1 MKKQISEE
9 INSMKFL
16 LNYKRG
22 IVISEQATTTPGG
35 IPQKAVDK
43 IMAISAENKKGF
55 MGSYLA
61 PAQQQEIDSEFGAG
75 TYSKFFRNGGEDVL
89 KAEPK
94 QEEQSK
100 NIPQIPLPNGVSQ
113 QAVDKIMAISAKN
126 KKGFR
131 GSYLF
136 KPQAQE
142 IDSEFGTGTY
152 SNFFKNGGEDVLKG
166 EKTFQKQTQI
176 NTTSDWSKY
185 PCVSKHPQAKKGK
198 TAKGSEYYQINNYY
212 YYDNGR
218 KYEITTKKTTNY
230 TCNDPEFK
238 TNQIKKSTPI
248 PTELK
253 NIEGVK
259 LFQDWLDINAQGW
272 ATGFTNGKLN
282 KGTGYGN
289 FGPRTQ
295 KAWTLYG
302 KEYLQSL
309 NTPVENEKESPFM
322 KSQLEKIKS
331 ERPNP
336 ASFTAPIQKV
346 GTPLQS
352 AQNPVP
358 TVNRGVN
365 QLKPQ

>member
-1 MKKQISEE
+1 
-9 INSMKFL
+9 
-16 LNYKRG
+16 
-22 IVISEQATTTPGG
+22 
-35 IPQKAVDK
+35 
-43 IMAISAENKKGF
+43 
-55 MGSYLA
+55 
-61 PAQQQEIDSEFGAG
+61 
-75 TYSKFFRNGGEDVL
+75 
-89 KAEPK
+89 
-94 QEEQSK
+94 
-100 NIPQIPLPNGVSQ
+100 VSQ

-218 KYEITTKKTTNY
+218 KYEISTKKITNY
-230 TCNDPEFK
+230 TCNDSEFR
-238 TNQIKKSTPI
+238 TNQIKKLTPI
-248 PTELK
+248 PPELK

-259 LFQDWLDINAQGW
+259 LFQDWLDLNAQDW

-295 KAWTLYG
+295 KAWNTYG
-302 KEYLQSL
+302 RRFLSGGDMEEMKPI
-309 NTPVENEKESPFM
+309 TNE
-322 KSQLEKIKS
+322 
-331 ERPNP
+331 PN
-336 ASFTAPIQKV
+336 SKLKPITNV
-346 GTPLQS
+346 PLQS
-352 AQNPVP
+352 AQNPAP
-358 TVNRGVN
+358 TVNQGVG

>member
-22 IVISEQATTTPGG
+22 IVISEQATTPGG

-43 IMAISAENKKGF
+43 IMAISAENKKG
-55 MGSYLA
+55 L
-61 PAQQQEIDSEFGAG
+61 
-75 TYSKFFRNGGEDVL
+75 
-89 KAEPK
+89 
-94 QEEQSK
+94 
-100 NIPQIPLPNGVSQ
+100 
-113 QAVDKIMAISAKN
+113 
-126 KKGFR
+126 R

-136 KPQAQE
+136 KPQVQE

-166 EKTFQKQTQI
+166 EKSFLKQTQI
-176 NTTSDWSKY
+176 NTTADWSKY
-185 PCVSKHPQAKKGK
+185 PCVPKHPQAKKGK
-198 TAKGSEYYQINNYY
+198 TAKGSEYYQINDYY

-218 KYEITTKKTTNY
+218 KYQISTKKIINY

-238 TNQIKKSTPI
+238 VNNTVNQKTPI
-248 PTELK
+248 PSELK

-259 LFQDWLDINAQGW
+259 LFQDWLDVNAQGW
-272 ATGFTNGKLN
+272 ATGFANGILN
-282 KGTGYGN
+282 KSAGYGN
-289 FGPRTQ
+289 FGRRTK

-331 ERPNP
+331 EKPNP
-336 ASFTAPIQKV
+336 AFTAPIQKV

-352 AQNPVP
+352 AQNPAP
-358 TVNRGVN
+358 TVNQGLG
-365 QLKPQ
+365 QLKRQ

>member
-1 MKKQISEE
+1 MKKQINEE

-22 IVISEQATTTPGG
+22 VVISEQANNAEDVGTIMRELDKTNSDESNIVNIIKKYKDKSSFKTFIDQYKAISGKDFGAEIIRAISPNNDPTEWNDLKTHLATMGITLGDATTNGGNSSVATFTGLDTPAAATTP
-35 IPQKAVDK
+35 
-43 IMAISAENKKGF
+43 N
-55 MGSYLA
+55 
-61 PAQQQEIDSEFGAG
+61 
-75 TYSKFFRNGGEDVL
+75 
-89 KAEPK
+89 
-94 QEEQSK
+94 
-100 NIPQIPLPNGVSQ
+100 
-113 QAVDKIMAISAKN
+113 
-126 KKGFR
+126 
-131 GSYLF
+131 
-136 KPQAQE
+136 
-142 IDSEFGTGTY
+142 
-152 SNFFKNGGEDVLKG
+152 
-166 EKTFQKQTQI
+166 
-176 NTTSDWSKY
+176 WSKY
-185 PCVSKHPQAKKGK
+185 PCVPKHPQAKKGK

-212 YYDNGR
+212 YYNNGR
-218 KYEITTKKTTNY
+218 KYGITTKETTNY

-253 NIEGVK
+253 DSNGIK
-259 LFQDWLDINAQGW
+259 LFQDWLDINHAGW
-272 ATGFTNGKLN
+272 ATGFPNGKLN

-309 NTPVENEKESPFM
+309 NVPIEDEKESPWM

-331 ERPNP
+331 EKPNP
-336 ASFTAPIQKV
+336 AFTAPIQKV

-352 AQNPVP
+352 AQNPAP
-358 TVNRGVN
+358 TVNQGLG